1 LLMVAADQRQADVI
15 LNYCEA
21 NFRGSPVLAQLIES
35 RTARELR
42 LTNGVD
48 IEVRAAD
55 FRRLRGLTFVAAVA
69 DEIAFWPTDDAANA
83 DNEIL
88 DAIRPGLATTGGPLF
103 MISSPYARRGEL
115 WRAFTKHY
123 GPAGDP
129 RIMVAKGSSRDFNAT
144 LPQSVIDRAYERDAA
159 AASAEFGGEF
169 RKDIDSPF
177 NLEAVQS
184 VVDRGVYERS
194 PVRGVNYDAFIDPS
208 GGSADSFTLGVGHT
222 DRTTDWQKPVVV
234 VDCLRETKPPF
245 NPSTVVEEFAKV
257 LKDYNVSK
265 IVGDKYA
272 GLWPV
277 EVFAKL
283 SVIYEQSAAPKS
295 DLLLAAAA
303 TASIM
308 VRMVTMISPM
318 LLLGLLRSATS
329 TLGTLVASY
338 MTCGRTEHD
347 ERNQTNGTAVGS
359 RP

>member
-1 LLMVAADQRQADVI
+1 M
-15 LNYCEA
+15 
-21 NFRGSPVLAQLIES
+21 LAQLIEA

-55 FRRLRGLTFVAAVA
+55 YRRLRGLTFVAAIC

-88 DAIRPGLATTGGPLF
+88 DAIRPGLSTTGGPLF

-129 RIMVAKGSSRDFNAT
+129 LILVAKGSSRDFNAT

-177 NLEAVQS
+177 NLEAVTA
-184 VVDRGVYERS
+184 VVDRGVYERA
-194 PVRGVNYDAFIDPS
+194 PVRGVTYDAFADPS
-208 GGSADSFTLGVGHT
+208 GGSADSFALSVGHT
-222 DRTTDWQKPVVV
+222 DRSNWQKPFVV
-234 VDCLRETKPPF
+234 VDAVREQRPPF
-245 NPSTVVEEFAKV
+245 NPSAVAEEFAGV
-257 LKDYNVSK
+257 LKSYNVTK
-265 IVGDKYA
+265 VIGDKYA
-272 GLWPV
+272 GQWVV

-283 SVIYEQSAAPKS
+283 SIKYEQSAAPKS
-295 DLLLAAAA
+295 GFVPRLA
-303 TASIM
+303 S
-308 VRMVTMISPM
+308 S
-318 LLLGLLRSATS
+318 
-329 TLGTLVASY
+329 
-338 MTCGRTEHD
+338 D
-347 ERNQTNGTAVGS
+347 KQ
-359 RP
+359 